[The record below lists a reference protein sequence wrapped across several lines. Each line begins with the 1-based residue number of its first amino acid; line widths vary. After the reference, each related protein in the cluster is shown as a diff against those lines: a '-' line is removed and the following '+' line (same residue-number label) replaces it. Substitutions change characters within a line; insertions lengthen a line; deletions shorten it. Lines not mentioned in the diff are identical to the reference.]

1 MNIKPLS
8 NCLSSFYRGQQGSR
22 RTIVQHSLTIL
33 FHFIPALQNGH
44 TITPELDSMEKENT
58 SADPAL
64 DTTSASSHWNHL
76 RIGTLKDVR
85 GYKRHTS
92 VCEDCKERSFKRRIV
107 SETSYIV
114 LIKDQEF
121 SSFLRKFLY
130 KNSWLASFK
139 WQLTIRSAI
148 DSWTDFPWNRYRR
161 LKHGFLHFDMIE
173 FVMFSTQ
180 KGYVR

>member
-44 TITPELDSMEKENT
+44 TITPELGSMEKENT

-64 DTTSASSHWNHL
+64 DPTSASSHWNHL

-180 KGYVR
+180 KGYAR

>member
-44 TITPELDSMEKENT
+44 TITPELGSMEKENT

-85 GYKRHTS
+85 GYERHTS

-130 KNSWLASFK
+130 KNSWLACDSLQYDRPSIHELISHGIDIADLDTVFFT
-139 WQLTIRSAI
+139 LT
-148 DSWTDFPWNRYRR
+148 
-161 LKHGFLHFDMIE
+161 
-173 FVMFSTQ
+173 
-180 KGYVR
+180 

>member
-44 TITPELDSMEKENT
+44 TITPELGSMEKENT

-64 DTTSASSHWNHL
+64 DPTSASSHWNHL

-85 GYKRHTS
+85 EYKRHTS

-180 KGYVR
+180 KGYAR

>member
-44 TITPELDSMEKENT
+44 TITPELGSMEKENT

-64 DTTSASSHWNHL
+64 DPTSASSHWNHL

-85 GYKRHTS
+85 EYKRHTS

-121 SSFLRKFLY
+121 SSFLRKFLH

-180 KGYVR
+180 KGYAR

>member
-22 RTIVQHSLTIL
+22 RTIVQHSSTIL

-44 TITPELDSMEKENT
+44 TITPELGSMEKENT

-180 KGYVR
+180 KGYAR

>member
-1 MNIKPLS
+1 
-8 NCLSSFYRGQQGSR
+8 
-22 RTIVQHSLTIL
+22 
-33 FHFIPALQNGH
+33 
-44 TITPELDSMEKENT
+44 MEKENT

-107 SETSYIV
+107 AETSYIV

-139 WQLTIRSAI
+139 WQLTIRSAT

-161 LKHGFLHFDMIE
+161 RKHGFLHFDMIE

-180 KGYVR
+180 KGYVRKPNKINSAKFNQHDNRLDETEP